1 MIARPEDAH
10 PEFVRA
16 FNNDD
21 LQGLL
26 ALYEADARLLANPDD
41 IRTGHDGIRPVL
53 QQFLDLRGE
62 IAMSTVSII
71 EGAGVALLRGRWRL
85 NGTAANGNP
94 VAIEGNSIEV
104 LRRQPDGR
112 WLFAIDQPSST

>member
-1 MIARPEDAH
+1 MVARPEDAH
-10 PEFVRA
+10 PEFVRV
-16 FNNDD
+16 FNNGD

-26 ALYEADARLLANPDD
+26 GLYEPDARLLAQPGD
-41 IRTGHDGIRPVL
+41 IRTGREAIRAVL
-53 QQFLDLRGE
+53 QQFLDLRGQMQ
-62 IAMSTVSII
+62 MSTVSII
-71 EGAGVALLRGRWRL
+71 ECAGVALLRGRWRL

-112 WLFAIDQPSST
+112 WLFAIDQPASS

>member
-10 PEFVRA
+10 PEFVRS
-16 FNNDD
+16 FNHGD

-26 ALYEADARLLANPDD
+26 ALYEADARLLANPGD
-41 IRTGHDGIRPVL
+41 IRTGHGAIRPVL

-71 EGAGVALLRGRWRL
+71 EAAGVALLRGRWRL
-85 NGTAANGNP
+85 NGTAGNGNP